1 MIRVTKLDG
10 NEMVLNAEWIQSVE
24 STPDTLITLTSG
36 VKILVQNTV
45 EDVVERFK
53 AYKRETLKIF
63 KVEEKS

>member
-1 MIRVTKLDG
+1 VIRVTKLDG